1 MKVHFQKLAHRL
13 DGEKGQN
20 MRYALYIDYRGTSRY
35 EYRIMQ
41 AENKADAILEADA
54 VFDPIT
60 MYLVKIMERTSR
72 KHKVESGLW
81 GQDYAAILER
91 RETWKKECREH
102 HTTHYTSKY
111 GEWFA

>member
-1 MKVHFQKLAHRL
+1 
-13 DGEKGQN
+13 

-41 AENKADAILEADA
+41 AANKADAILEADA

-111 GEWFA
+111 GEWFALAERR